1 VYSDGGLRDKN
12 KRVLHRNLFSIISLL
27 YGILCYLGLYAIEN
41 HECDNGYFPFS
52 YFVTTIME
60 GHMISMVVGD
70 TSLQIIGMS
79 PIVIGIG
86 HCFTSYLYLGAWLWY
101 VPYSEFMVPNHIL
114 EYMVTTSLLVGT
126 VVRDHFIRNRLEITL
141 AREKREA
148 E

>member
-1 VYSDGGLRDKN
+1 
-12 KRVLHRNLFSIISLL
+12 
-27 YGILCYLGLYAIEN
+27 
-41 HECDNGYFPFS
+41 
-52 YFVTTIME
+52 ME